1 MQHCPATVAKKW
13 RVGMFG
19 MGGFEL
25 FLLVVGVIAAILGYR
40 LAKRRNREAWLW
52 AVLCFLFPF
61 FVIIILCLGVLP
73 PREIKG

>member
-1 MQHCPATVAKKW
+1 
-13 RVGMFG
+13 MFG

-25 FLLVVGVIAAILGYR
+25 FLLMVGVIAAILGYR

-52 AVLCFLFPF
+52 AVLCSLFPF

-73 PREIKG
+73 KNNKN

>member
-1 MQHCPATVAKKW
+1 MQLRLATVAKKW
-13 RVGMFG
+13 RVEMFG

-25 FLLVVGVIAAILGYR
+25 FLLMVGVIAAILGYR

-73 PREIKG
+73 KNNKN

>member
-1 MQHCPATVAKKW
+1 
-13 RVGMFG
+13 MFG

-25 FLLVVGVIAAILGYR
+25 FVLIIGIISAIIGYR
-40 LAKRRNREAWLW
+40 LAKRRNREGGIW

>member
-1 MQHCPATVAKKW
+1 MRLRLATVAKKW
-13 RVGMFG
+13 GLNMFT
-19 MGGFEL
+19 MGEL
-25 FLLVVGVIAAILGYR
+25 GLSVLLFGLLFAILGYR

-52 AVLCFLFPF
+52 AVLCSLFPF

>member
-1 MQHCPATVAKKW
+1 MRHCLARVAKKW

-25 FLLVVGVIAAILGYR
+25 FLLMVGVIAAILGYR

-73 PREIKG
+73 PREIKE

>member
-1 MQHCPATVAKKW
+1 MRHCLATVAKKW
-13 RVGMFG
+13 RRVEMFG

-25 FLLVVGVIAAILGYR
+25 FLLVVGVIAAILGYC

-73 PREIKG
+73 PRETK

>member
-1 MQHCPATVAKKW
+1 MQHCLARVAKKW

-25 FLLVVGVIAAILGYR
+25 FLLAVGVITAILGYR

-73 PREIKG
+73 KNNKN

>member
-1 MQHCPATVAKKW
+1 MRLRLARVAKKW
-13 RVGMFG
+13 SVDMFG

-25 FLLVVGVIAAILGYR
+25 FVLIIGIISAITGYR
-40 LAKRRNREAWLW
+40 LAKRRNREALIW

-61 FVIIILCLGVLP
+61 FVIIILRLGVLP

>member
-1 MQHCPATVAKKW
+1 
-13 RVGMFG
+13 MFG

-25 FLLVVGVIAAILGYR
+25 FMLAISFVSGVLGYK

-52 AVLCFLFPF
+52 AVLCVILPF

-73 PREIKG
+73 PREIKE

>member
-1 MQHCPATVAKKW
+1 
-13 RVGMFG
+13 MFG

-25 FLLVVGVIAAILGYR
+25 FLLIVGVIAAILGYR

-52 AVLCFLFPF
+52 AALCFLLPF

-73 PREIKG
+73 QREIKG

>member
-1 MQHCPATVAKKW
+1 
-13 RVGMFG
+13 MFG

-25 FLLVVGVIAAILGYR
+25 FLLMVGVIAAILGYR

-52 AVLCFLFPF
+52 AVLCSLFPF

>member
-73 PREIKG
+73 KNNKN